1 MPFHV
6 RLLSFVTKPH
16 EILKFKTLFPTTIIR
31 NRVKESQVMSIE
43 ARMKAVI
50 ESRSGNFYSFLDDF
64 DTSDAIY
71 TDDPTSPYYG
81 YSVSEIFAAINDGE
95 TVPQTIIDWAS
106 DNSESKFE
114 KPADPDFDFIEKYDA
129 DGNPVFTD
137 PDKAKAYQL
146 RMAHFNAVR
155 QTIDSNSNI
164 YYTEDE
170 SSEFFGYTYDEIIG
184 MANNG
189 VTIPDEILDW
199 AYSMADANAV
209 EMTTE
214 TEGASAHDLYI
225 SLKNN
230 PLLNI
235 KTITKIFVNKCQDQ
249 TQEIEAYLDEINP
262 IEKEMEAARV
272 DAETEKDKSLNNIKS
287 LVKEWKYLQAKF
299 ESGEALSD
307 ADQQRFEELK
317 GLFGEEDEKYQ
328 DTIDNTTR
336 NFTNIRTKLSMVTG
350 KAETAFDFGSET
362 ILISQELAEFEKTS
376 KNRSVFGGLV
386 NSGIIGVLSS
396 VDLSGSKRFSET
408 AHTVGMN
415 TQYFAD
421 DVNTTIQEVQLLMQD
436 TADTAGFD
444 LEDPSYTVEP
454 LTSDE
459 GIVDPTFTVNTKSK
473 QSTTPTETS
482 SLDNEA
488 VTVEPPQ
495 AETEAAPAETNP
507 ENIDGSGAAETSEEG
522 ATDATEEGE
531 QTDEE
536 MMSDGESSLEEVDA
550 KTLALPKL
558 KRLIQDEGVDSEKK
572 GKDALK
578 LVEQLKAQSTVV
590 EEKEE
595 QVQEDTAE
603 VKEASESEPEEGTQG
618 TDNEGEMEEA
628 QTTAAASQGDLESA
642 SEEESLTVQGLRE
655 TFQASTKAN
664 KKYSKDVDYANK
676 EMKSSMY
683 SGAFTIAGGGYMT
696 GVGIYNVVQGT
707 ALLSAAGWWNPF
719 ITAIATYMINMGT
732 MEIGLG
738 STMIASGTALTVSA
752 TEGMEINEEAG
763 EKIGVSGEDI
773 TTATESLDQIEQEQ
787 TQGVEG
793 EENKT
798 ENAEEEENTE
808 EPDEDDARKKDQ
820 TLLGKMYTGNE
831 ELPPQRSLV
840 AADGKK
846 SSAMGKENVSKL
858 TTLERQ
864 IPSLIES
871 TIEMEQ
877 AKQEQA
883 AQSAD
888 PESTGS
894 ATNVQDPAEVYEE
907 YRQDYNADLATNKTY
922 QKDIK
927 ETNENAKLNLGYAA
941 TGTAAGTA
949 RTALGA
955 SEIALGTILAAQWWN
970 PAAMMLGIALIKKG
984 TEDTALGT
992 EMLTVGLAL
1001 TVNSTVTLAAG
1012 AIASAQV
1019 SESNDKTNESLET
1032 VNTIEDEINT
1042 AVQEQLAANGEQDLS
1057 GMSVIELL
1065 TLIINNGIQS
1075 SVLGTENTEI
1085 LETLKSQLP
1094 QLIEKAGT
1102 SEATT
1107 AEEPAETTGEN
1118 SETAEPETEEADGQ
1132 QNKEGEKDSP
1142 LAQYKNDFKADLATN
1157 ERYSTEIRQ
1166 ARGMSPI
1173 LKTSFFLGAPV
1184 EKASAKIEVSNEQT
1198 NTALDEVEKMETE
1211 IEKAEE
1217 EKRQAQEEGDV
1228 TGTPT
1233 PEAATTEQ
1241 EDDENVPETEGETEY
1256 EDEGVYVPEYTNFKV
1271 RLGRLVEYEDGDPE
1285 IEQDKDAEDETKD
1298 AEKDEKKLEQKG
1310 VKEEKK
1316 AKTKKKEGANL
1327 SKEIEE
1333 AGKQIEETDKIL
1345 EEQQTLA
1352 EEQGTE
1358 GEEAQQSSIPPEDAE
1373 SAAAEAQTQG
1383 EEANMLSE
1391 EVTALAAET
1400 QTEVETKKAEINAAT
1415 NETQGIVTEMNAIQ
1429 AGLGQDQTKMKT
1441 LSNQLKRESKKDSSG
1456 SQSSQGSQQPKQ
1468 PQQPKPEPKTVRPD
1482 KSAKVE
1488 QPKKEEP
1495 EKENNPTTQE
1505 PANTPVVPVQTR
1517 AVSQPANAS
1526 EPTVQDAPEGAD
1538 KTEYASDQNKQPDFV
1553 GFVAQSDSLASGS
1566 VLVNTKAKATPAQN
1580 GNNNSGNSSNQGG
1593 IFALKNKQKQNAK
1606 KTSAARK
1613 EKTQTA
1619 ANEAVQQP
1627 QIVAAKRSTPKAF
1640 DIDSMNGGGADKTK
1654 SIRTSMQA
1662 LRTAAFNKQA
1672 KLSAMAIRAN
1682 NNVMANIQKEAQAQA
1697 EAARQERLAR
1707 EKQERIAKIKEYAG
1721 YVQAVGG
1728 AVSMAGT
1735 VTSAIGKNQAAT
1747 GAFIVTTAQENMAT
1761 TAAQIVAAEGKQVV
1775 GTTTITIGN
1784 ATMTIGAAETTT
1796 GVATETAGVAT
1807 TTAGV
1812 STQAAG
1818 TTTIS
1823 VSTPLLTF
1831 PTTPAGT
1838 AGVAAGTTTFVAGT
1852 ATEAAGVATTTVGV
1866 TTQATGAATTAEGTA
1881 TTTEGTTMTAEAAAE
1896 LVAGNTEMA
1905 ILEGTMAIGMEQE
1918 MAGIALSA
1926 TGDLIQSIG
1935 AYTTAAGA
1943 AVSSGADI
1951 ANGNILGG
1959 IASIVGAA
1967 ASVVGIS
1974 ANLSTLGQAA
1984 VQVGAQG
1991 TALAGQLTTSGANQN
2006 NSNNNQDQKKKKK
2019 FKENERTQGI
2029 IEKTANKKMA
2039 VSNRFN
2045 K

>member
-1 MPFHV
+1 
-6 RLLSFVTKPH
+6 
-16 EILKFKTLFPTTIIR
+16 
-31 NRVKESQVMSIE
+31 MSIE
-43 ARMKAVI
+43 ANMKAVI
-50 ESRSGNFYSFLDDF
+50 ESRSGNFYSFLDGF

-95 TVPQTIIDWAS
+95 TVPPTIIDWAS
-106 DNSESKFE
+106 ENSEAKFE
-114 KPADPDFDFIEKYDA
+114 KPEDPDFDFIKEYDA

-137 PDKAKAYQL
+137 PAKAKAYNL
-146 RMAHFNAVR
+146 RIAHFNAVR

-209 EMTTE
+209 EITTE

-262 IEKEMEAARV
+262 IEKEMEAASV
-272 DAETEKDKSLNNIKS
+272 DAETEKEKALNNIKS
-287 LVKEWKYLQAKF
+287 LVKEWKDLQAKF
-299 ESGEALSD
+299 ASGEELND

-336 NFTNIRTKLSMVTG
+336 NFTNTRSKLSMVTG
-350 KAETAFDFGSET
+350 KADTAFDFGSET
-362 ILISQELAEFEKTS
+362 ILIAQELAEFEKTS

-386 NSGIIGVLSS
+386 GSGIAGVLGS
-396 VDLSGSKRFSET
+396 VELSGSKKFSET

-454 LTSDE
+454 LTGDE

-482 SLDNEA
+482 SLDNDA
-488 VTVEPPQ
+488 TTVEPPQ

-536 MMSDGESSLEEVDA
+536 MMSDGETSLEEVDA

-595 QVQEDTAE
+595 QVQEDTTE
-603 VKEASESEPEEGTQG
+603 VKEASEAEPEEGTQG

-628 QTTAAASQGDLESA
+628 QTTAAASQGDLENA
-642 SEEESLTVQGLRE
+642 TEEESLTVQGLRE

-676 EMKSSMY
+676 EMNESMY

-773 TTATESLDQIEQEQ
+773 STATESLDQIEQEQ
-787 TQGVEG
+787 SQGVEG

-798 ENAEEEENTE
+798 ENTDEEENTE
-808 EPDEDDARKKDQ
+808 EPDEDDARNKDQ
-820 TLLGKMYTGNE
+820 SLLGKMYTGNE
-831 ELPPQRSLV
+831 QLPPQRSLV
-840 AADGKK
+840 TADGKK
-846 SSAMGKENVSKL
+846 SSATGKENVTKL

-864 IPSLIES
+864 IPSLIEE

-883 AQSAD
+883 AQSVD

-894 ATNVQDPAEVYEE
+894 AATVQDPAEVYEA

-955 SEIALGTILAAQWWN
+955 SEIAMGTILAAQWWN

-992 EMLTVGLAL
+992 EMITVGLAL
-1001 TVNSTVTLAAG
+1001 TVNSSVTLAAG

-1032 VNTIEDEINT
+1032 VDTIEDEINT

-1094 QLIEKAGT
+1094 QLVENAGAAESADVEET
-1102 SEATT
+1102 SETT
-1107 AEEPAETTGEN
+1107 QDTV
-1118 SETAEPETEEADGQ
+1118 AEPETDANSQ
-1132 QNKEGEKDSP
+1132 QDEEGEKDSP
-1142 LAQYKNDFKADLATN
+1142 LAQYKNDFKTDLATN
-1157 ERYSTEIRQ
+1157 ERYSTEIKQ

-1184 EKASAKIEVSNEQT
+1184 EKASAKIETSNEQT

-1217 EKRQAQEEGDV
+1217 EKRQAQEEAQT
-1228 TGTPT
+1228 TGETTTTNSGNNGENEEDEEVT
-1233 PEAATTEQ
+1233 PENA
-1241 EDDENVPETEGETEY
+1241 EDAVAS
-1256 EDEGVYVPEYTNFKV
+1256 
-1271 RLGRLVEYEDGDPE
+1271 
-1285 IEQDKDAEDETKD
+1285 AEDEENN
-1298 AEKDEKKLEQKG
+1298 AQQENEKNANIEK
-1310 VKEEKK
+1310 
-1316 AKTKKKEGANL
+1316 KTKKEIKKQEKQTKKIDKEVKLNA
-1327 SKEIEE
+1327 KEATTAGQE
-1333 AGKQIEETDKIL
+1333 AAVN
-1345 EEQQTLA
+1345 QQL
-1352 EEQGTE
+1352 
-1358 GEEAQQSSIPPEDAE
+1358 GEEESQNANTDEAQ
-1373 SAAAEAQTQG
+1373 SAADKTTTEASEAETI
-1383 EEANMLSE
+1383 SE
-1391 EVTALAAET
+1391 EVTALTDEV
-1400 QTEVETKKAEINAAT
+1400 QKMTEETKSEAEAAT
-1415 NETQGIVTEMNAIQ
+1415 AENQGIVVEMNAIN
-1429 AGLGQDQTKMKT
+1429 LELEQDQTQMKSLET
-1441 LSNQLKRESKKDSSG
+1441 QLQQESKKDSSG
-1456 SQSSQGSQQPKQ
+1456 SQSSQQ
-1468 PQQPKPEPKTVRPD
+1468 PQQTKPEPTVKPK

-1488 QPKKEEP
+1488 QPKEEKPKAEDKPVEKP
-1495 EKENNPTTQE
+1495 EST
-1505 PANTPVVPVQTR
+1505 PAAPAKTR
-1517 AVSQPANAS
+1517 AVTQQSTEDS
-1526 EPTVQDAPEGAD
+1526 EPTVQNAPEGSD
-1538 KTEYASDQNKQPDFV
+1538 RIEYASDKEKQPDFV

-1566 VLVNTKAKATPAQN
+1566 VFVNSKAKAAPAQN
-1580 GNNNSGNSSNQGG
+1580 ENNNGKTNQNSS
-1593 IFALKNKQKQNAK
+1593 ILALRNKQKQSAK
-1606 KTSAARK
+1606 KTSAKK
-1613 EKTQTA
+1613 EMTQTI
-1619 ANEAVQQP
+1619 ANEAAQQS
-1627 QIVAAKRSTPKAF
+1627 QIVAAKRTTPKAF
-1640 DIDSMNGGGADKTK
+1640 DIDSMNGGADKTK
-1654 SIRTSMQA
+1654 TIRTSMEA
-1662 LRTAAFNKQA
+1662 LRAAAFNKQA

-1697 EAARQERLAR
+1697 EAARKERLAR
-1707 EKQERIAKIKEYAG
+1707 EKQERIAQIKQYAG
-1721 YVQAVGG
+1721 IVQTVGG
-1728 AVSMAGT
+1728 LTSTAGMITEKIGTAQITAGT
-1735 VTSAIGKNQAAT
+1735 AQITAGTTQVTTGTMQVATGTMQVTSGTTMVTT
-1747 GAFIVTTAQENMAT
+1747 GAAQTTAG
-1761 TAAQIVAAEGKQVV
+1761 TAQVAAGTAQITS
-1775 GTTTITIGN
+1775 GTT
-1784 ATMTIGAAETTT
+1784 MTTT
-1796 GVATETAGVAT
+1796 GTTLIATGTPLLSNPFTAAAGAAMIASGSALVSSGSSLVATGTAMVTTGTMQISLGSINNAT
-1807 TTAGV
+1807 GTA
-1812 STQAAG
+1812 QIAAG
-1818 TTTIS
+1818 TTQIGTGNAQIA
-1823 VSTPLLTF
+1823 
-1831 PTTPAGT
+1831 AGT
-1838 AGVAAGTTTFVAGT
+1838 AQIGAGT
-1852 ATEAAGVATTTVGV
+1852 AQVTSGTALTATGV
-1866 TTQATGAATTAEGTA
+1866 TIQTIGTI
-1881 TTTEGTTMTAEAAAE
+1881 
-1896 LVAGNTEMA
+1896 V
-1905 ILEGTMAIGMEQE
+1905 
-1918 MAGIALSA
+1918 
-1926 TGDLIQSIG
+1926 
-1935 AYTTAAGA
+1935 TAAGA
-1943 AVSSGADI
+1943 ATSAGADI

-1959 IASIVGAA
+1959 IASIIGAA
-1967 ASVVGIS
+1967 ASVVGV
-1974 ANLSTLGQAA
+1974 STQVSQLGNAAIQA
-1984 VQVGAQG
+1984 GSQG
-1991 TALAGQLTTSGANQN
+1991 VALAGQLTTSGTNQN

-2019 FKENERTQGI
+2019 FKEDERTQGI
-2029 IEKTANKKMA
+2029 IEKTVNKKQK
-2039 VSNRFN
+2039 VQNRFS

>member
-808 EPDEDDARKKDQ
+808 EPTEDDLRNQDEK
-820 TLLGKMYTGNE
+820 TLDEIDLSSM
-831 ELPPQRSLV
+831 ELPELKNLV
-840 AADGKK
+840 STEGKTSAFLGNQNLKMTKELEPEIPAITEEAIAVARAKRDKEAQAAAD
-846 SSAMGKENVSKL
+846 S
-858 TTLERQ
+858 
-864 IPSLIES
+864 
-871 TIEMEQ
+871 
-877 AKQEQA
+877 QA
-883 AQSAD
+883 ANEAAAEEQSQD
-888 PESTGS
+888 IVDGTEQIEQEGEEKKTIFQQYKEDFTQDKSTNQGYSKDVKYTTKES
-894 ATNVQDPAEVYEE
+894 
-907 YRQDYNADLATNKTY
+907 
-922 QKDIK
+922 
-927 ETNENAKLNLGYAA
+927 AKGMGLGVL
-941 TGTAAGTA
+941 GTTAGTA
-949 RTALGA
+949 RTAFGA
-955 SEIALGTILAAQWWN
+955 GEIAIGTVLAMNWWN
-970 PAAMMLGIALIKKG
+970 PAAMMLGLFLIKQG
-984 TEDTALGT
+984 TEDTALGM
-992 EMLTVGLAL
+992 EMIGSGMAL
-1001 TVNSTVTLAAG
+1001 TVTAASTLATSVTAG
-1012 AIASAQV
+1012 SRV
-1019 SESNDKTNESLET
+1019 NESNDKTDESMNK
-1032 VNTIEDEINT
+1032 VNDMEAQVNA
-1042 AVQEQLAANGEQDLS
+1042 AVEEQLAED
-1057 GMSVIELL
+1057 
-1065 TLIINNGIQS
+1065 
-1075 SVLGTENTEI
+1075 
-1085 LETLKSQLP
+1085 
-1094 QLIEKAGT
+1094 
-1102 SEATT
+1102 EA
-1107 AEEPAETTGEN
+1107 
-1118 SETAEPETEEADGQ
+1118 
-1132 QNKEGEKDSP
+1132 
-1142 LAQYKNDFKADLATN
+1142 
-1157 ERYSTEIRQ
+1157 
-1166 ARGMSPI
+1166 
-1173 LKTSFFLGAPV
+1173 
-1184 EKASAKIEVSNEQT
+1184 
-1198 NTALDEVEKMETE
+1198 
-1211 IEKAEE
+1211 KAEE
-1217 EKRQAQEEGDV
+1217 EEEVEEG
-1228 TGTPT
+1228 
-1233 PEAATTEQ
+1233 
-1241 EDDENVPETEGETEY
+1241 EDETVPETEGETEY

-1517 AVSQPANAS
+1517 AVSQPANDS